1 MLHNVH
7 THIYGHVVH
16 CDSHVV
22 MEYVPDEGT
31 LVPKRVELNKVYY
44 VSSWST
50 HILFKL
56 THDQITL
63 KLYNLVRLWTE

>member
-44 VSSWST
+44 VSNRSIHCT
-50 HILFKL
+50 
-56 THDQITL
+56 T
-63 KLYNLVRLWTE
+63 Y